1 MKKINLFALITIFTF
16 QIVFAQTDVNRIKKD
31 VYTLA
36 ADSFLGRKPATI
48 GDSLSEA
55 YILNQIQLT
64 NAKTIAN
71 KGRHKVSFINN
82 IEILPTNTLKVG
94 NNDMQ
99 LKRDFVPAIFSKST
113 TLEAKPHFVGY
124 GLYSKKGDSILY
136 NHYVNQKVK
145 GNWVA
150 FLLGAPESIKIPKR
164 EQSNRSKVLIAKDM
178 GASGVLIV
186 INTPQLPEQNFDK
199 VSSDAG
205 LPVIYITKECFD
217 LMFQNADTIIK
228 QANNKLF
235 QPIESNIN
243 IKATTALKPIYTTSY
258 NIVAMTEGSDDKLKN
273 EYIVVGAHY
282 DHLGMGGS
290 DSGSRMPDTV
300 AVHNGADDNASG
312 VAGVLELLRLV
323 ENAKQ
328 KPKRSIVWV
337 LFTAE
342 EMGLLGSKEFVKN
355 PPIELDKIKAMINL
369 DMIGRMNDSTP
380 RLSISGTGTGD
391 VFEHLLDSLSQYV
404 PFKIKQN
411 PDGNGPSDHASFYGK
426 NIPVLFLNSGIHTDY
441 HTPFDDRDKINYQRM
456 AQIIDFTQQL
466 IYAIANI
473 TTPITFKE
481 TQSRQEQTSYRDTK
495 ITLGIIPDVAG
506 TTEGLLVEGIKAGGY
521 ADKAGLHKGD
531 VIVSMDN
538 KEIKNIYDYMAR
550 LNQLE
555 TGRLLHIE
563 VIRNGKKML
572 LEIQL

>member
-1 MKKINLFALITIFTF
+1 MKKFNLLVLFTICTF

-31 VYTLA
+31 VYILA
-36 ADSFLGRKPATI
+36 SDSFLGRKPATK

-55 YILNQIQLT
+55 YILHQIQLT
-64 NAKTIAN
+64 NAKTLAD
-71 KGRHKVSFINN
+71 KGRHKVTFINN

-94 NNDMQ
+94 KNDMQ

-113 TLEAKPHFVGY
+113 TLEAKPYFVGY

-136 NHYVNQKVK
+136 NHYVNQNIK
-145 GNWVA
+145 GKWVV
-150 FLLGAPESIKIPKR
+150 FLQGAPKSIKVPKR

-186 INTPQLPEQNFDK
+186 TNTQQLPEQNFDK

-205 LPVIYITKECFD
+205 LPVIYITKECFN
-217 LMFQNADTIIK
+217 LMFKNADTIIK
-228 QANNKLF
+228 QANNKMF
-235 QPIESNIN
+235 QPIMSNIN
-243 IKATTALKPIYTTSY
+243 VKATTALKPIYATSY
-258 NIVAMTEGSDDKLKN
+258 NIVAITEGVDDKLKN

-290 DSGSRMPDTV
+290 ESGSRMPDTV

-312 VAGVLELLRLV
+312 VAGVLELIRLV

-337 LFTAE
+337 FFTAE
-342 EMGLLGSKEFVKN
+342 EMGLLGSREFVKN
-355 PPIELDKIKAMINL
+355 PPIQFDKIKAMINL

-391 VFEHLLDSLSQYV
+391 VFKHILDSLSQHIS
-404 PFKIKQN
+404 FELKQN

-426 NIPVLFLNSGIHTDY
+426 NIPVLFLNTGIHTDY
-441 HTPFDDRDKINYQRM
+441 HTPFDDREKINYQGM
-456 AQIIDFTQQL
+456 AKIIDFTEQL

-473 TTPITFKE
+473 TTPIIFKE
-481 TQSRQEQTSYRDTK
+481 TQSYQEQTSYHDTK
-495 ITLGIIPDVAG
+495 IKLGIIPDITG
-506 TTEGLLVEGIKAGGY
+506 TTEGLLVEGVKAGSF
-521 ADKAGLHKGD
+521 ADKAGLHTGD
-531 VIVSMDN
+531 VIVSLDN
-538 KEIKNIYDYMAR
+538 KEIKNIYDYMDR

-555 TGRLLHIE
+555 TGHLLHLE
-563 VIRNGKKML
+563 VIRNGKKIL
-572 LEIQL
+572 LTIQL

>member
-1 MKKINLFALITIFTF
+1 MKKIKLFALFTICTF
-16 QIVFAQTDVNRIKKD
+16 QIVFTQTDVNRIKKD

-36 ADSFLGRKPATI
+36 SDSFLGRKPATK

-64 NAKTIAN
+64 NAKTLAD
-71 KGRHKVSFINN
+71 KGIHKVTFINN
-82 IEILPTNTLKVG
+82 IEILPTNTLKIS

-113 TLEAKPHFVGY
+113 TLEAKPHFAGY

-145 GNWVA
+145 DKWVA
-150 FLLGAPESIKIPKR
+150 FLQGTPENIKIPKR
-164 EQSNRSKVLIAKDM
+164 EQSDRSKVLTAKDM
-178 GASGVLIV
+178 GALGVLIV
-186 INTPQLPEQNFDK
+186 SKNQQLPEQNFDK

-228 QANNKLF
+228 QANNKMF
-235 QPIESNIN
+235 QPIESTIN
-243 IKATTALKPIYTTSY
+243 IKATTVLKPIYATSY
-258 NIVAMTEGSDDKLKN
+258 NIVAMTEGFDDKLKN

-282 DHLGMGGS
+282 DHLGMGGNG
-290 DSGSRMPDTV
+290 SGSRMPDTV

-312 VAGVLELLRLV
+312 VAGVLELMRLV

-328 KPKRSIVWV
+328 KPKRSIIWV
-337 LFTAE
+337 FFTAE

-355 PPIELDKIKAMINL
+355 PPIELEKIKAMINL
-369 DMIGRMNDSTP
+369 DMIGRMNDTTP
-380 RLSISGTGTGD
+380 RLSISGTGTGN
-391 VFEHLLDSLSQYV
+391 VFEHLLDSLSQHA
-404 PFKIKQN
+404 PFKINQN
-411 PDGNGPSDHASFYGK
+411 PNGNGPSDHASFYGK

-441 HTPFDDRDKINYQRM
+441 HTPFDDREKINYQLM
-456 AQIIDFTQQL
+456 AQIIDFTDQL
-466 IYAIANI
+466 IYSIANNPS
-473 TTPITFKE
+473 PIVFKE
-481 TQSRQEQTSYRDTK
+481 TQSHQEQNSYRDTK
-495 ITLGIIPDVAG
+495 ITLGIIPDIAG
-506 TTEGLLVEGIKAGGY
+506 TTEGLLIEGIKSGGY

-555 TGRLLHIE
+555 TGHLLHIE
-563 VIRNGKKML
+563 VIRNGKKIL